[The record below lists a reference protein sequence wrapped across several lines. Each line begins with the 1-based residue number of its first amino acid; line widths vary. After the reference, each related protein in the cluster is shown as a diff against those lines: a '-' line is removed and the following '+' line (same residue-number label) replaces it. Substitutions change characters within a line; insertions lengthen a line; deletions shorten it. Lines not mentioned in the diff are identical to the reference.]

1 MAFTL
6 AQLTIIENLCCEGF
20 LELTGSSGLIT
31 YNDLYSSERFKLPI
45 EQGFPCE
52 KRGMNQ
58 GNTRGGKTMRADK
71 VKVPMVAFSKQY
83 NLSPR
88 EQDVLQLM
96 IARVVNAEDISQ
108 KLGISQNTVRIHV
121 KNINSKVGAR
131 SKTEILSAF
140 ILFLDNYY
148 ERIMGTPTTSLAQQ
162 LPS

>member
-1 MAFTL
+1 
-6 AQLTIIENLCCEGF
+6 
-20 LELTGSSGLIT
+20 
-31 YNDLYSSERFKLPI
+31 
-45 EQGFPCE
+45 
-52 KRGMNQ
+52 
-58 GNTRGGKTMRADK
+58 MRADK
-71 VKVPMVAFSKQY
+71 IKVPMVAFSKQY

-96 IARVVNAEDISQ
+96 IGRVVNAEDISQ

-140 ILFLDNYY
+140 ILFLDSYY
-148 ERIMGTPTTSLAQQ
+148 ERVVGLHSSSFSQQ

>member
-1 MAFTL
+1 
-6 AQLTIIENLCCEGF
+6 
-20 LELTGSSGLIT
+20 
-31 YNDLYSSERFKLPI
+31 
-45 EQGFPCE
+45 
-52 KRGMNQ
+52 
-58 GNTRGGKTMRADK
+58 MRADK
-71 VKVPMVAFSKQY
+71 VRVPMVAFSKQY

-96 IARVVNAEDISQ
+96 IGRVVNAEDISQ

-140 ILFLDNYY
+140 ILFLDRYY
-148 ERIMGTPTTSLAQQ
+148 ERIMGPTTSSLAQQ

>member
-1 MAFTL
+1 
-6 AQLTIIENLCCEGF
+6 
-20 LELTGSSGLIT
+20 
-31 YNDLYSSERFKLPI
+31 
-45 EQGFPCE
+45 
-52 KRGMNQ
+52 
-58 GNTRGGKTMRADK
+58 MRAEK

-140 ILFLDNYY
+140 ILFLENYY
-148 ERIMGTPTTSLAQQ
+148 ERVMGGSASSFAPH

>member
-1 MAFTL
+1 
-6 AQLTIIENLCCEGF
+6 
-20 LELTGSSGLIT
+20 
-31 YNDLYSSERFKLPI
+31 
-45 EQGFPCE
+45 
-52 KRGMNQ
+52 
-58 GNTRGGKTMRADK
+58 MRAEQ
-71 VKVPMVAFSKQY
+71 VKVPVAAFSKKY

-140 ILFLDNYY
+140 IDFLEKHY
-148 ERIMGTPTTSLAQQ
+148 EKLLNGTQVSAATAS
-162 LPS
+162 

>member
-1 MAFTL
+1 
-6 AQLTIIENLCCEGF
+6 
-20 LELTGSSGLIT
+20 
-31 YNDLYSSERFKLPI
+31 
-45 EQGFPCE
+45 
-52 KRGMNQ
+52 
-58 GNTRGGKTMRADK
+58 
-71 VKVPMVAFSKQY
+71 MVAFSKQY

-140 ILFLDNYY
+140 IMFLDNYY
-148 ERIMGTPTTSLAQQ
+148 ERVMGSITPAMAQH

>member
-1 MAFTL
+1 
-6 AQLTIIENLCCEGF
+6 
-20 LELTGSSGLIT
+20 
-31 YNDLYSSERFKLPI
+31 
-45 EQGFPCE
+45 
-52 KRGMNQ
+52 
-58 GNTRGGKTMRADK
+58 MRADK

-140 ILFLDNYY
+140 ILFLDSYY
-148 ERIMGTPTTSLAQQ
+148 ERIMGTPAPSLAQQ